1 MASNKIKYYVG
12 GMEVMNRRRQEGIL
26 KTILINL
33 DYLCGF
39 IAGFGSIYAAMT
51 FWLRMLE
58 WALDESTSLNLDFVT
73 IIGIP
78 LSLFLFAQWVDRIS
92 KKTDLILARVITII
106 FVLYSLNKVIEVFFK
121 K

>member
-1 MASNKIKYYVG
+1 
-12 GMEVMNRRRQEGIL
+12 MEVMNRRRQEGIL

-39 IAGFGSIYAAMT
+39 IAGFGSIYAVMT